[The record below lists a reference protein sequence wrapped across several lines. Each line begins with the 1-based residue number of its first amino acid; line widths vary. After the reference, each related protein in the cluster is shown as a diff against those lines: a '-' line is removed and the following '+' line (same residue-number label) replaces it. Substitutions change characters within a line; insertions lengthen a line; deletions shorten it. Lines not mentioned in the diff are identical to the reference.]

1 MIERIHQKQQERMW
15 LMKTKT
21 AKIVCTLAVCV
32 LVAGTVSARSH
43 HHHRGSKDLHRA
55 AAIVD
60 IVTNS
65 LVSLSVLS
73 GNTPVV
79 APAPVVVT
87 PTPVVAPAPVVVAPT
102 PVVAPAPV
110 VVAPAPVYVAPPPP
124 PRPVYVAPP
133 RRYYRPAPPPP
144 RHHHAPA
151 HRGGGHKGGRR

>member
-1 MIERIHQKQQERMW
+1 MW

-73 GNTPVV
+73 GN
-79 APAPVVVT
+79 
-87 PTPVVAPAPVVVAPT
+87 TPVVAPAPVVVAPT

>member
-1 MIERIHQKQQERMW
+1 MW

-79 APAPVVVT
+79 APAP
-87 PTPVVAPAPVVVAPT
+87 APVVVAPT

-151 HRGGGHKGGRR
+151 HRGGGHRGGRR

>member
-1 MIERIHQKQQERMW
+1 MW

-79 APAPVVVT
+79 APAP
-87 PTPVVAPAPVVVAPT
+87 APVVVAPT

>member
-1 MIERIHQKQQERMW
+1 
-15 LMKTKT
+15 MKTKT

-79 APAPVVVT
+79 APAP
-87 PTPVVAPAPVVVAPT
+87 APVVVAPT

-151 HRGGGHKGGRR
+151 HRGGGHRGGRR